1 MPCNGVQWGSL
12 FGMFLLS
19 FAFVLVVHF
28 FSQRSSGHIKGAQR
42 AFGPGALA

>member
-1 MPCNGVQWGSL
+1 VPCSGVQWGSL

-42 AFGPGALA
+42 ALMHAALA